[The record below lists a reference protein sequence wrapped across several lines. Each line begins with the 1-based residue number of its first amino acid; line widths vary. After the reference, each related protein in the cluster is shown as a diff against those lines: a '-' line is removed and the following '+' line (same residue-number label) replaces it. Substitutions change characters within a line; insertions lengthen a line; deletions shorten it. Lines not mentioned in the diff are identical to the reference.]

1 MLQLVEGKISS
12 MAHLSSAVM
21 NNDQYKRAPTKTITF
36 TGGAGAGAINDITLI
51 YTITGRV
58 RVHLITAYCTTL
70 LTESGATA
78 TISLGTAGDVDAFI
92 AVTDAV
98 EIDATEWWTGAAPV
112 VGSKSPVKVETG
124 GLVISQ
130 VDKLVDENINTRHLV
145 AGTTGGVIVFDCW
158 YEPITSTGAL
168 T

>member
-1 MLQLVEGKISS
+1 

-36 TGGAGAGAINDITLI
+36 TGAAGAGAINDITLI

-58 RVHLITAYCTTL
+58 RLHLITAYCTTL

-78 TISLGTAGDVDAFI
+78 TISLGTAGDVDGLI
-92 AVTDAV
+92 AVTNSVD
-98 EIDATEWWTGAAPV
+98 IDATEWWTGASPT
-112 VGSKSPVKVETG
+112 VGSSSPVYVATG
-124 GLVISQ
+124 GLVVSAFH
-130 VDKLVDENINTRHLV
+130 KLIDENINTRHLV
-145 AGTTGGVIVFDCW
+145 AGTTGGVIVFDGW